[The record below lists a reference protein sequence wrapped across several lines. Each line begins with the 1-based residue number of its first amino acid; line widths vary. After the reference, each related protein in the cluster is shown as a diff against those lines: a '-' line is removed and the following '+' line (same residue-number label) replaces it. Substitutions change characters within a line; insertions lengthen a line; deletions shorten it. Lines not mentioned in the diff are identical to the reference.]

1 MVQKAT
7 LIITFIL
14 LYKFSF
20 SQRIVSREEY
30 IEMYRVLAITEMQRT
45 GVPASI
51 TLAQACLES
60 NNGNSSLSKESN
72 NHFGIKCKNYWTGK
86 TVYYDDDEKNECF
99 RSYDSVEDSYRDHS
113 DFLASNPRYSDLF
126 SLDITDFKGWAHG
139 LKRDG
144 YATNPRYAEHLIRI
158 IEEYKLYKY
167 DQGMDPRE
175 LASLQKR
182 SLADSKRLAN
192 PYLTRKVVLRN
203 GLKSIVVK
211 AGDSL
216 AGIAAEFGL
225 KSWQLQNYNDYS
237 RDRVPREN
245 EIMYVEPKKRKAD
258 RGQETYI
265 LKEGETMHYVSQM
278 FGIKLDPLY
287 RRNRMNDKENPEA
300 GTVIYL
306 RHKKPSE

>member
-1 MVQKAT
+1 MAQKT
-7 LIITFIL
+7 VLSIIFIL
-14 LYKFSF
+14 CYNFSF
-20 SQRIVSREEY
+20 SQRITSREEY
-30 IEMYRVLAITEMQRT
+30 IDRYRVLAIMEMQRS

-60 NNGNSSLSKESN
+60 NNGNSRLSKASN
-72 NHFGIKCKNYWTGK
+72 NHFGIKCKSYWTGK

-113 DFLASNPRYSDLF
+113 DFLISNPRYSNLF
-126 SLDITDFKGWAHG
+126 RLDITDFKGWAHG
-139 LKRDG
+139 LKRYG

-158 IEEYKLYKY
+158 IEAYKLYKY
-167 DQGMDPRE
+167 DQGIDPRK
-175 LASLQKR
+175 LAALERR
-182 SLADSKRLAN
+182 SFADPKRLVN
-192 PYLTRKVVLRN
+192 PYQTRKAVLRN

-216 AGIAAEFGL
+216 AGIATEFGL
-225 KSWQLQNYNDYS
+225 KTWQLQKYNDYP

-245 EIMYVEPKKRKAD
+245 EIMYIEPKKKRAD
-258 RGQETYI
+258 RSTKIYV

-278 FGIKLDPLY
+278 FGIKLGPLS
-287 RRNRMNDKENPEA
+287 RRNRMDDDENPKA

-306 RHKKPSE
+306 RHKKPRK